1 MLVNITKKIVIVFII
16 GVLVGAIIATAGFL
30 IFSKTCGSRDIK
42 AAPPAFSQNDNG
54 GMPGRNDNNAKG
66 NFGNNGRQNDKLPQ
80 MPGGNNGSN
89 AQNQQPPQASGN
101 NSDNNVLP
109 LPGES
114 ESSNS
119 N

>member
-1 MLVNITKKIVIVFII
+1 M
-16 GVLVGAIIATAGFL
+16 

-42 AAPPAFSQNDNG
+42 AAPPSFSQSDNG
-54 GMPGRNDNNAKG
+54 GMPERNNNNANG
-66 NFGNNGRQNDKLPQ
+66 NFADNGRQNGKLPQ

-119 N
+119 NQGG